1 MILCVSL
8 NPAVDKMLKLNSIN
22 IGKVNRASLES
33 VHAGGKAVNVAFDL
47 LLQGEDAFVTGFAGG
62 KCGRIIIEELNQRKM
77 PNRFV
82 MLASETRT
90 NMNYI
95 DSYGNVT
102 EILEGGH
109 LVDARSEEEFLH
121 LYMNLVKKADMVVL
135 SGSLPIGLGEGFYAT
150 LTDIANRE
158 GVPACLD
165 TSGTALINAISHAP
179 FLIKPNLSEFENL
192 TNHKYDVSSLDEGF
206 NAFFE
211 SPSFKNV
218 MLPDL
223 IDLHKTGIAIICVTL
238 GKRGLL
244 LFAKNEIIVCDAP
257 DVEVVNTVG
266 SGDCVMAALI
276 HSLMKNCPLLECAIY
291 ASAVSSAH
299 VNTLNVGDV
308 DPELVAKLTKKVK
321 FASYKPE

>member
-47 LLQGEDAFVTGFAGG
+47 RLQGEDAFVTGFVGG

-77 PNRFV
+77 PNRFI

-165 TSGTALINAISHAP
+165 TSGPALINAISHAP

-192 TNHKYDVSSLDEGF
+192 TNHKYDVSALDEGF

-211 SPSFKNV
+211 STSFKKV
-218 MLPDL
+218 MLC
-223 IDLHKTGIAIICVTL
+223 HTWKTRTS
-238 GKRGLL
+238 
-244 LFAKNEIIVCDAP
+244 FVCK
-257 DVEVVNTVG
+257 E
-266 SGDCVMAALI
+266 
-276 HSLMKNCPLLECAIY
+276 
-291 ASAVSSAH
+291 
-299 VNTLNVGDV
+299 
-308 DPELVAKLTKKVK
+308 
-321 FASYKPE
+321 